1 MVRNH
6 RSANGGNVTGKRR
19 SDEVV
24 NVAGINVTHP
34 QKIWLP
40 EEKITKLDV
49 VSTMPLLPRASSIG
63 TVNINYLAVRPECV
77 EGRTADYNTVS
88 KGR

>member
-24 NVAGINVTHP
+24 NEAGINVTHP

-49 VSTMPLLPRASSIG
+49 AQYYAAVAPRILHWDSKYQLLSRSA
-63 TVNINYLAVRPECV
+63 
-77 EGRTADYNTVS
+77 
-88 KGR
+88 